1 MFSWQKVRE
10 SLIYKVTDEF
20 VSNQTLFWTEEMWH
34 DCERHLCSMVNITR
48 RSSTSYKRT
57 ALQKHLL
64 SIGWTDS
71 PAPKHTPLAEPGLWR
86 SVTQTEVPF
95 VTQKWQPWETKSL
108 FTDREDFV
116 KWFIVCFFHQMCLMV
131 GWKHYEMDD
140 SRRSDLGGAWCLID
154 VGSRKKFN
162 KTAVFCCLYFSW
174 FP

>member
-1 MFSWQKVRE
+1 MNLCQNT
-10 SLIYKVTDEF
+10 TDF
-20 VSNQTLFWTEEMWH
+20 VSNQTLFCIEEMWH
-34 DCERHLCSMVNITR
+34 DCERHPCTTVNITR
-48 RSSTSYKRT
+48 RSSKNNNSISYKRT

-71 PAPKHTPLAEPGLWR
+71 PAPKHTPLAEPVLWQ

-95 VTQKWQPWETKSL
+95 GASDAEMTTLRNKITVH
-108 FTDREDFV
+108 REDFV

-131 GWKHYEMDD
+131 GWKHYETDD